1 MEIKAA
7 RANPFQVD
15 PSLLGYTDRHQVD
28 ADQAFRIY
36 KMKKAYLAAL
46 FFVVAIGFSA
56 NSSAVTVKGM
66 ISCRVWLK
74 NHAAKVAPS
83 SMLADNAWLVGY
95 LSGVAVARNIDFLK
109 GVDDSTIQ
117 TWMHNYCS
125 SHPSDLVGY
134 AADALSVEL
143 VKRMH

>member
-1 MEIKAA
+1 
-7 RANPFQVD
+7 
-15 PSLLGYTDRHQVD
+15 
-28 ADQAFRIY
+28 
-36 KMKKAYLAAL
+36 MKKAYWAAL
-46 FFVVAIGFSA
+46 FFAFAFGFSA
-56 NSSAVTVKGM
+56 YGNAVTVKGM
-66 ISCRVWLK
+66 KNCGVWIK
-74 NHAAKVAPS
+74 SHAEQPAPS
-83 SMLADNAWLVGY
+83 MNALADNAWLVGY

-109 GVDDSTIQ
+109 GVDDKTIQ